1 VAISESERL
10 DMHLKLKDVLGEQV
24 ANTMINHLPPSGWTD
39 VARKSDMDQR
49 FDFVDQRFD
58 IIDQR
63 FRGITAALWAIAG
76 LYTTTTIGLYTL
88 IATKL

>member
-1 VAISESERL
+1 
-10 DMHLKLKDVLGEQV
+10 MHLKLKDVLGEQV

-63 FRGITAALWAIAG
+63 FRGITAALWAMAG

>member
-1 VAISESERL
+1 MTISESERL

-63 FRGITAALWAIAG
+63 FRGITAALWAMAG